1 MAKSR
6 FDNLAEEKRE
16 TLLREAGREFAE
28 AGYEHA
34 SLNDI
39 IDRADFSKGSLYYY
53 FEDKKDVYETVI
65 TRAAEQITEEFGFSE
80 ESLTAETFWEELEGL
95 MYQSLEV
102 LQYHDWYIDLLRS
115 VYRMRDRHPEEG
127 PAADLFDAG
136 RGWIRRVL
144 EQGRRLGAI
153 RDDVPLDFMVEV
165 SMGVTDA
172 CDQWMLSNFEEL
184 NDGEWTDLSARQFE
198 MIRRMLEPPE
208 SG

>member
-1 MAKSR
+1 MVKSR
-6 FDNLAEEKRE
+6 FDNLEEEKRE

-28 AGYEHA
+28 SGYEHA

-39 IDRADFSKGSLYYY
+39 IERAGFSKGSLYYY
-53 FEDKKDVYETVI
+53 FEDKQDLYETVI
-65 TRAAEQITEEFGFSE
+65 TQAAEQITEEFGFSE

-136 RGWIRRVL
+136 RDWIQKVL
-144 EQGRRLGAI
+144 VQGRQLGAI
-153 RDDVPLDFMVEV
+153 RDDVPLGFQVAI
-165 SMGVTDA
+165 SMAVTDA
-172 CDQWMLSNFEEL
+172 CDQWMLSNFDEVNES
-184 NDGEWTDLSARQFE
+184 EWKELSARQFE
-198 MIRRMLEPPE
+198 MIRRMLEE
-208 SG
+208 TSG